1 MIIEIKIPVIDKDAE
16 EYHVSFWLKE
26 NGSIV
31 TKNED
36 LVEIETD
43 LYAYII
49 PADEDGILE
58 IVAEEGAFLKPDDV
72 LYRIRTVES

>member
-1 MIIEIKIPVIDKDAE
+1 MIIEVKIPEIDKDAE
-16 EYHVSFWLKE
+16 EYRVSFWLKE
-26 NGSIV
+26 NGSTV

-43 LYAYII
+43 IDAYII

-58 IVAEEGAFLKPDDV
+58 IVAEEGSFIKPDDV
-72 LYRIRTVES
+72 LYRISTKES

>member
-1 MIIEIKIPVIDKDAE
+1 MIIEIKIPEIDKDAE
-16 EYHVSFWLKE
+16 EYRVSFWLKE
-26 NGSIV
+26 NGSTV

-43 LYAYII
+43 IDAYII

-58 IVAEEGAFLKPDDV
+58 IVAEEGSFIKPDDV
-72 LYRIRTVES
+72 LYRISTKES

>member
-1 MIIEIKIPVIDKDAE
+1 MIIEIKIPEIDKDAE
-16 EYHVSFWLKE
+16 EYRVSFWLKE
-26 NGSIV
+26 NGSTV

-43 LYAYII
+43 IDAYII

-58 IVAEEGAFLKPDDV
+58 IVAEEGSFIKPDDV
-72 LYRIRTVES
+72 LYRIRTKES